1 MFFYNLMRK
10 RFLWYFFVAQTAQ
23 RSPNLTDLRFSI
35 WLSSCLL
42 LLNRAIC
49 WKSSNDKT
57 NFDFHSSFITIH
69 LSNESK
75 LPCSTFRFQEFR
87 MIEINWSSNLEI
99 RSMQFRNEWTGC
111 LVLIGFI
118 VTKNKKVRWLNNMSQ
133 FYMDHGLWPSS
144 VANVRTEFLHCYN
157 SASVF
162 YFKR

>member
-1 MFFYNLMRK
+1 M
-10 RFLWYFFVAQTAQ
+10 
-23 RSPNLTDLRFSI
+23 
-35 WLSSCLL
+35 SSCLL
-42 LLNRAIC
+42 LLNRPIC

-75 LPCSTFRFQEFR
+75 LPCSIFRFLEFK
-87 MIEINWSSNLEI
+87 MIENFNLKQEWNWSSNLEI

-144 VANVRTEFLHCYN
+144 VANVRTEFLHSYN